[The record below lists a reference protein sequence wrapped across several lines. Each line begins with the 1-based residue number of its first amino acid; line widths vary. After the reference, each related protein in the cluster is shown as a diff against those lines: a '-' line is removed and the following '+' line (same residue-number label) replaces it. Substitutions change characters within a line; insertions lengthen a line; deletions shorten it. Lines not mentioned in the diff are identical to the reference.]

1 MAVLSSTAMSGL
13 RERQKSRRANAILD
27 AAQDLF
33 RGQSLDAVSV
43 EAIAGQAE
51 VSPVTVYN
59 YFGSRDGLIHA
70 LGVRHHKLVEKAR
83 RPLLEDPPADPFAAM
98 DGYIDM
104 TFDQALD
111 VMDRPAWRQITAVNM
126 APGIADA
133 MRVDI
138 DGMVRRQIEK
148 LIGRLIERGALRDG
162 AQKGDLAEMVWAVI
176 DFHFYRM
183 IKDARLTPAK
193 AKAKAKRQLA
203 VLIRSHL
210 AGELTA
216 GDSRPA

>member
-1 MAVLSSTAMSGL
+1 MSGL

-27 AAQDLF
+27 AAQALF

-43 EAIAGQAE
+43 EEIAGRAE

-70 LGVRHHKLVEKAR
+70 LGVRHHQRVEKTR
-83 RPLLEDPPADPFAAM
+83 RSLLEDPPADPFVAM
-98 DGYIDM
+98 DRYVDM

-126 APGIADA
+126 APGIADV

-138 DGMVRRQIEK
+138 DGMVRRQVEK
-148 LIGRLIERGALRDG
+148 LVGGLIARGALRDG
-162 AQKGDLAEMVWAVI
+162 GRKGDLAEMVWAVI

-183 IKDARLTPAK
+183 IRDARLTPGRAK
-193 AKAKAKRQLA
+193 VKAKRQLA

-210 AGELTA
+210 AGAFSA
-216 GDSRPA
+216 GEGKTD

>member
-1 MAVLSSTAMSGL
+1 MSGL

-43 EAIAGQAE
+43 EAIASQVE
-51 VSPVTVYN
+51 VSAVTLCN

-83 RPLLEDPPADPFAAM
+83 RPLLEDPPADSFAAM

-104 TFDQALD
+104 TFDQALG
-111 VMDRPAWRQITAVNM
+111 VMGRPAWRQITAVNM
-126 APGIADA
+126 APGIADD
-133 MRVDI
+133 MRADL

-148 LIGRLIERGALRDG
+148 LIGQLIGRPIERGALRDG
-162 AQKGDLAEMVWAVI
+162 AQKGDLAVMVWAVI
-176 DFHFYRM
+176 DFHFYRV
-183 IKDARLTPAK
+183 IRDARLTPAK

-210 AGELTA
+210 AGELAA